1 MLKPGD
7 TAYFRFLGDWTNGR
21 YKNHYCLPA
30 VYYAFM
36 PLRIDECR
44 TSLSSSILGPMCV
57 VNLNITGGIWNL
69 SVDCIEKE
77 FSFDK
82 FILAQIE
89 WGKSLTPAQV
99 KRILSTIGR

>member
-7 TAYFRFLGDWTNGR
+7 IAYFRFLGDWNNGCFG
-21 YKNHYCLPA
+21 NHYCLPPE
-30 VYYAFM
+30 YYAFM
-36 PLRIDECR
+36 PLKIVELRK
-44 TSLSSSILGPMCV
+44 SSSVRGILYV
-57 VNLNITGGIWNL
+57 VNLNITGGLWNL

-77 FSFDK
+77 FSLDM

-89 WGKSLTPAQV
+89 WGKSLTRDQV